1 MKKSKQVL
9 EYKVEKFLEPKTV
22 LVRHILI
29 PFDDSE
35 YSRTAFDFGLDLA
48 KKYGAK
54 ISVISVM
61 YSSVAGSSFLD
72 INPHQTSIE
81 RTRIER
87 LSKEFGLFKVLADKR
102 KVEFNADVVM
112 SSSVAETILAYAS
125 SQKAELIVM
134 GTRGRNSSPRHLR
147 LGSVAI
153 DVSQRANI
161 PVMLVK

>member
-1 MKKSKQVL
+1 MAKTKQVL
-9 EYKVEKFLEPKTV
+9 KHEIQKFLEPKMV
-22 LVRHILI
+22 LVRHILV
-29 PFDDSE
+29 PFDDSD

-61 YSSVAGSSFLD
+61 YSSAIGSSFLD
-72 INPHQTSIE
+72 INPHQTSME
-81 RTRIER
+81 KTRIER
-87 LSKEFGLFKVLADKR
+87 LSKEFGLFKVLADKH

-112 SSSVAETILAYAS
+112 SSSVAETILAFAS

-134 GTRGRNSSPRHLR
+134 GTRGRNGGPRHLR

-153 DVSQRANI
+153 DVSQRSNI
-161 PVMLVK
+161 PVLLVK